1 MNLNNQY
8 IKGLFEISEN
18 YILIVTNKK
27 EIYIDINNFSWKEY
41 VNENT
46 YNSEVNYI
54 YSDENFIWIATT
66 NNFYIH
72 DINTGERKNISKNLV
87 NHEINPGGVR

>member
-1 MNLNNQY
+1 MVPSSNVEKLLFANPGQY
-8 IKGLFEISEN
+8 DYTEF
-18 YILIVTNKK
+18 V
-27 EIYIDINNFSWKEY
+27 KEY

-72 DINTGERKNISKNLV
+72 DINTGERKNISNQY
-87 NHEINPGGVR
+87 